1 MKITLRKVKSVA
13 IGEKYNADFFIPIT
27 LPHNRSAVS
36 VSVIGNAFSICKK
49 YSIDYKDYDEADF
62 SIYLKRKVVLVDKEI
77 IFIFVPSTQSSNS
90 NSISKYCERIC
101 ELIEFKDYLHF
112 THFGYLKTSFP
123 SAQIKKILSIFLDKE
138 DFECEVCWDI
148 DEKYFKEMQDVL
160 VECLGEKNKD
170 INFDSYDA
178 DVFVWSKEYDTWR
191 ESRSEVRKKR
201 ELSHNMRI
209 SNEYKA
215 SVEQLARFKQSDK
228 KYDVDTF
235 EDELIEPSKNKIE
248 CMYKFYLLTY
258 DSNFSLAK
266 KRNIMT
272 AVLSYELWA
281 WRVVGISPNA
291 VKAIAKNNFNLP
303 IGLQRDHWKKTRK
316 DTFDKI
322 FKSKFTL
329 DDWWKEV
336 WENDVTLLM
345 TKDEHH
351 NKLITENDCFEV
363 DYKQGYFRNKAG
375 PGMHFKKSFEGE
387 FVKSLIP

>member
-1 MKITLRKVKSVA
+1 MTIIKNDDETVS
-13 IGEKYNADFFIPIT
+13 EK
-27 LPHNRSAVS
+27 
-36 VSVIGNAFSICKK
+36 
-49 YSIDYKDYDEADF
+49 
-62 SIYLKRKVVLVDKEI
+62 
-77 IFIFVPSTQSSNS
+77 
-90 NSISKYCERIC
+90 
-101 ELIEFKDYLHF
+101 
-112 THFGYLKTSFP
+112 
-123 SAQIKKILSIFLDKE
+123 
-138 DFECEVCWDI
+138 
-148 DEKYFKEMQDVL
+148 
-160 VECLGEKNKD
+160 
-170 INFDSYDA
+170 
-178 DVFVWSKEYDTWR
+178 
-191 ESRSEVRKKR
+191 
-201 ELSHNMRI
+201 
-209 SNEYKA
+209 
-215 SVEQLARFKQSDK
+215 
-228 KYDVDTF
+228 
-235 EDELIEPSKNKIE
+235 ELIEPSVNKIE